1 VKRRIFNFFIFSIFV
16 LFFYIRINSVIA
28 NPVVSV
34 PIEHPVLRVIIL
46 TNMFIFGTF
55 LEYWLFRLKI
65 NEIQIRKKELLRPI
79 FKVNLVTFPLTQ
91 ILAYI
96 VYIYA
101 FPFFW
106 VYIIGIEFAVIIAEW
121 LLFSA
126 ELRKK
131 YNPIPSKLILTKMIL
146 VNIVSF
152 LVGLIAFV
160 PPSLFPP
167 YLFY

>member
-1 VKRRIFNFFIFSIFV
+1 V
-16 LFFYIRINSVIA
+16 
-28 NPVVSV
+28 PV

-46 TNMFIFGTF
+46 TNIFIIGTF

-65 NEIQIRKKELLRPI
+65 NEIQIRKKELLRPV

-101 FPFFW
+101 LPLFW
-106 VYIIGIEFAVIIAEW
+106 VYIIGIEFAVIMAEW
-121 LLFSA
+121 LLFNA

-131 YNPIPSKLILTKMIL
+131 YNPIPSKEILLSMIK

-152 LVGLIAFV
+152 LVGLIAFI
-160 PPSLFPP
+160 PPSFLLPFW
-167 YLFY
+167 FF